1 SACVGRWLADRAGT
15 GARFPLATDRA
26 PMNTQRARKRF
37 NRRKEPLLKSAD
49 QQAGSSLCAT
59 RLTTEPLLPNYAVFV
74 EKYGQTQ
81 LRCVLGEAVNI
92 DLRVSRFGKPPTI
105 CRRSSLRRR
114 TMMSS
119 SIRLLA

>member
-1 SACVGRWLADRAGT
+1 
-15 GARFPLATDRA
+15 
-26 PMNTQRARKRF
+26 
-37 NRRKEPLLKSAD
+37 LKSAD

-105 CRRSSLRRR
+105 CRRSSLRRG

-119 SIRLLA
+119 SIRLLAFTPRQNRCGSRISCRAEKLLE